1 MNRSTAAAKVAAKC
15 YDDQFKLAA
24 NQFKAGQISR
34 IEFQERYN
42 EIRSGLEETSFI
54 LNDTAATMAKKDGEY
69 QQALA
74 EPYTSAQPT
83 SASSSSGT
91 SGAAKFKKGSAGQ
104 AKSSSAPAASASRT
118 PEQNNVAAQAAEW
131 KTSRE
136 DLESTRRDVNSRM
149 SSYEETVN
157 NLLG

>member
-15 YDDQFKLAA
+15 YDEQFKLAA
-24 NQFKAGQISR
+24 GQFKAGQITR
-34 IEFQERYN
+34 MEFQDRYN

-54 LNDTAATMAKKDGEY
+54 LNDTATTMAKKDSEY

-83 SASSSSGT
+83 TAAASSSS
-91 SGAAKFKKGSAGQ
+91 SGATKFKKVAAAQ
-104 AKSSSAPAASASRT
+104 PKSTPAASASRT

-131 KTSRE
+131 KSSRE
-136 DLESTRRDVNSRM
+136 DLENTRRDVNARM

>member
-15 YDDQFKLAA
+15 YDEQFKLAA
-24 NQFKAGQISR
+24 GQFKAGQITR
-34 IEFQERYN
+34 LEFQDRYN

-74 EPYTSAQPT
+74 EPYTSAQPVSATPSPTT
-83 SASSSSGT
+83 SKKAKHKK
-91 SGAAKFKKGSAGQ
+91 AA
-104 AKSSSAPAASASRT
+104 APQPSASRSVD
-118 PEQNNVAAQAAEW
+118 ENNVATQAAEW
-131 KTSRE
+131 KSSRE
-136 DLESTRRDVNSRM
+136 DLESTRHDVNARI
-149 SSYEETVN
+149 SSYDETVN